1 MAWSVQA
8 ELAPDAHV
16 RRVTAVLPEVCVHP
30 VALKRAIVNLLEN
43 ARSHG
48 GGEITLRLDVHDT
61 DVQISVLD
69 RGPGLDPSE
78 RDAVLRPFV
87 RGDQARVAGSGLGLS
102 IVQRI
107 ARLHGGDL
115 TLLPRPGGGLEA
127 RLRLRV
133 LPPRG

>member
-1 MAWSVQA
+1 MRPQSQA
-8 ELAPDAHV
+8 ELMLRTSGTPPSLRVDAGLNAALVSLLNNAADASPDAV
-16 RRVTAVLPEVCVHP
+16 AVEAEWDAAALRV
-30 VALKRAIVNLLEN
+30 
-43 ARSHG
+43 
-48 GGEITLRLDVHDT
+48 
-61 DVQISVLD
+61 SVLD